1 MQGVACRLLLDGS
14 VWCCLEW
21 RVRFRCIAGCCFKV
35 LLAGLLVPVQ
45 RPAAGCRCSGAV
57 RVGCALWSWHVG
69 AAAGRFLPWRVP
81 LQRAVCFL
89 GTSVLLQGPA
99 VRVRCAHEAWVLVS
113 LQGVAARC
121 LWQSGRWAL
130 MEITF
135 MPRQERRAL
144 ACQQNISLCYLGTI
158 Y

>member
-1 MQGVACRLLLDGS
+1 MACALPLHCRVLLQGAAGWLAGASAGCCCRVLLLL
-14 VWCCLEW
+14 LEW
-21 RVRFRCIAGCCFKV
+21 R
-35 LLAGLLVPVQ
+35 

>member
-1 MQGVACRLLLDGS
+1 VFT
-14 VWCCLEW
+14 LE
-21 RVRFRCIAGCCFKV
+21 
-35 LLAGLLVPVQ
+35 L
-45 RPAAGCRCSGAV
+45 
-57 RVGCALWSWHVG
+57 
-69 AAAGRFLPWRVP
+69 GRFFPWRVP

-89 GTSVLLQGPA
+89 GTSVVLQGTA
-99 VRVRCAHEAWVLVS
+99 VRVRCAHEAWVLVA

-144 ACQQNISLCYLGTI
+144 ACQHKLIFVLSGHNLLNFKFLQHAFCTPRCLRCMRPFRSLAYPTHCAFSTYRNIGIMAKRNLPVESV
-158 Y
+158 